1 MHKIIR
7 ALTINPPPRRHFTD
21 EFKRETVRLCSEP
34 GAVITWIARDLG
46 MGENLLRRGVRP
58 ARDGALE
65 MNTSKPLRA
74 EARSEVRRLQRGLRR
89 VTMERDIPK
98 KALGYFAKDTE

>member
-1 MHKIIR
+1 
-7 ALTINPPPRRHFTD
+7 
-21 EFKRETVRLCSEP
+21 
-34 GAVITWIARDLG
+34 
-46 MGENLLRRGVRP
+46 
-58 ARDGALE
+58 